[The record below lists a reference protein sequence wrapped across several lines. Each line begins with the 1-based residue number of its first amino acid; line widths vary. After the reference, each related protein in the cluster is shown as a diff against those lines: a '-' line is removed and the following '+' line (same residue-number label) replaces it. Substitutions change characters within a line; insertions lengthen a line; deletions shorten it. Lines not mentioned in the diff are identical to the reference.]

1 MLRKRIFPKHAP
13 RSGAFE
19 ILKYVGPGFLVA
31 VGFIDPGNWASNVAA
46 GSQYGYC
53 LLWMVTLSTIMLII
67 LQHNAAH
74 LGIVTG
80 LCLSESSTKY
90 FKNWIS
96 KPFLFSA
103 VAASISTALAE
114 ILGAAIGLNML
125 FGLPLTMGAIFT
137 SLVVMYMLL
146 TNSYLKLEKWIL
158 GFVSLIGFAF
168 LFELILAKIGW
179 KEAATS
185 WVIPS
190 VPAGSMPIVMSV
202 LGAVVMPHNLFLHSE
217 IIQSRQW
224 NLQEET
230 VIKKQLKYEFTDTL
244 IAMLV
249 GWAINSAMII
259 VAAAVFYKHGIAITE
274 LPQAEATLRPLLGSA
289 AALVFALALLFA
301 GFSSSITAT
310 MAGGSIFAGIFQEPF
325 DIKDIHSRTGAF
337 ITLAG
342 ALLIIFFISD
352 PFKGLIWS
360 QIALSIQLPWTIFA
374 QVFLTSSSQ
383 VMGKFA
389 NRVWDKILL
398 VSIAVIVSFLNVML
412 LIQIL

>member
-1 MLRKRIFPKHAP
+1 MVFKNFFPKHVP

-125 FGLPLTMGAIFT
+125 FGLPLNIGAILSA
-137 SLVVMYMLL
+137 SLAAFMVFSEGYR
-146 TNSYLKLEKWIL
+146 KLEKWIL
-158 GFVSLIGFAF
+158 GFVSLIGLSF
-168 LFELILAKIGW
+168 LFEIVLSTIEW
-179 KEAATS
+179 KTAAMS
-185 WVIPS
+185 WVMPSIPQ
-190 VPAGSMPIVMSV
+190 GSMPIVMSV

-244 IAMLV
+244 VAMLV

-374 QVFLTSSSQ
+374 QISLTSSPR

-389 NRVWDKILL
+389 NRVWDKVLL
-398 VSIAVIVSFLNVML
+398 GVIALIVSVLNVML

>member
-1 MLRKRIFPKHAP
+1 
-13 RSGAFE
+13 
-19 ILKYVGPGFLVA
+19 
-31 VGFIDPGNWASNVAA
+31 
-46 GSQYGYC
+46 
-53 LLWMVTLSTIMLII
+53 
-67 LQHNAAH
+67 
-74 LGIVTG
+74 
-80 LCLSESSTKY
+80 
-90 FKNWIS
+90 
-96 KPFLFSA
+96 
-103 VAASISTALAE
+103 
-114 ILGAAIGLNML
+114 
-125 FGLPLTMGAIFT
+125 
-137 SLVVMYMLL
+137 
-146 TNSYLKLEKWIL
+146 
-158 GFVSLIGFAF
+158 
-168 LFELILAKIGW
+168 
-179 KEAATS
+179 
-185 WVIPS
+185 
-190 VPAGSMPIVMSV
+190 MPIVMSV

-412 LIQIL
+412 LVQIF